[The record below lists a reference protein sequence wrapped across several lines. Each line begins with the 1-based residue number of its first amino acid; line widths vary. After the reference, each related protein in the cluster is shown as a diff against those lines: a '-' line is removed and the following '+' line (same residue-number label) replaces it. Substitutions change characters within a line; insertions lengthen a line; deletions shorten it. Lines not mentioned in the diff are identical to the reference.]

1 MENILIQIFNHPS
14 RNGRIYIADSKED
27 VLKVFGGFI
36 EENKSSLLLMNT
48 VLSKDYD
55 SIPIDKD
62 EEFFKKFATIEISD
76 TVGIFKDIKIIET
89 GDIGYNEKP
98 IFEVRGNLNFL
109 DNDKGDLTKSLVEE
123 KVCSIGMRSIGQH
136 KLGFGKETF
145 EIEKVIGFDLINI
158 GK

>member
-14 RNGRIYIADSKED
+14 RNGRIYVADTKED
-27 VLKVFGGFI
+27 VLKVFSGFI
-36 EENKSSLLLMNT
+36 EENKSSLVLTNT

-55 SIPIDKD
+55 GFPIDESEKY
-62 EEFFKKFATIEISD
+62 FKRFATVELLD

-136 KLGFGKETF
+136 KHGFGKETF
-145 EIEKVIGFDLINI
+145 EIEKVICFDLINI